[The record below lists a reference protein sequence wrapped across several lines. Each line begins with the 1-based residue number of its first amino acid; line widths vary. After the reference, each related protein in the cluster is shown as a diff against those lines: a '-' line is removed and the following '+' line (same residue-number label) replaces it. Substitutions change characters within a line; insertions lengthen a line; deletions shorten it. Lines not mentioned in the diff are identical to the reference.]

1 MDIVL
6 QWANPN
12 SVSWLGALGLM
23 NFDGSYWLNI
33 LTNIFIAVA
42 ILFLGWLVAV
52 WVSSVVK
59 GILKQTNLDNR
70 LADWVAGSP
79 QPGLNIEAVAGGITF
94 WIIMILA
101 VVAVLNFFNLTTVSQ
116 PLNNFLSIIFEYL
129 PKLGGAALLLA
140 LAWVIATVVKGLTI
154 QAARSFE
161 LDSRFNSASNET
173 PIVLSETLGNALYWF
188 VFLFF
193 LPILLDVLGL
203 KGTLGPVQNLLNDVL
218 AALPRI
224 LEASIIAG
232 VGWFVAQI
240 VRGIV
245 SNLVAATGIDQMGS
259 RVGLSR
265 STTGQS
271 LSSLLGLLVYVLILI
286 PTATAALAALKIS
299 AIADPA
305 TNMLN
310 QVLKVI
316 PQIFMAGLILA
327 VAYGIGRFI
336 ADLVTSLLQGFG
348 FDNILTVLGIQAEP
362 RPSAPIY
369 PESEGEVS
377 RTVQTPSEIAGIVVL
392 VGIMLF
398 ATIAAVDVLQL
409 PALKTVVLS
418 VLAVA
423 GQVLVGVLIFAV
435 GMYFANLSAR
445 LIRSSGVP
453 QSGTLANTARI
464 VILAFTG
471 AMALERAGVSTNIV
485 NLAFGLLLGA
495 VAVAIAIAFGLGGRE
510 VAAEQL
516 RDWVKPFKK

>member
-1 MDIVL
+1 MDIVS
-6 QWANPN
+6 QWATP
-12 SVSWLGALGLM
+12 SGVTFLGALESL
-23 NFDGSYWLNI
+23 NFDGRYWLSI

-42 ILFLGWLVAV
+42 ILFLGWLVAL
-52 WVSSVVK
+52 WVSSIVK
-59 GILKQTNLDNR
+59 GLLKQTNLDNR

-79 QPGLNIEAVAGGITF
+79 QSSLNIEAIAGGITF

-101 VVAVLNFFNLTTVSQ
+101 LVAVLNFFGLTTVSQ

-129 PKLGGAALLLA
+129 PKLGGAALLMA

-161 LDSRFNSASNET
+161 LDSRLNSASSEN

-193 LPILLDVLGL
+193 LPIVLDVLGL
-203 KGTLGPVQNLLNDVL
+203 QGPLAPVQNLLNEVL
-218 AALPRI
+218 AALPKI
-224 LEASIIAG
+224 LKASIIAG

-245 SNLVAATGIDQMGS
+245 SNLAAATGIDQVGA

-286 PTATAALAALKIS
+286 PTATAALAALEIP

-310 QVLKVI
+310 QVLNAI

-336 ADLVTSLLQGFG
+336 ADLVTSLLRGFG
-348 FDNILTVLGIQAEP
+348 FDNILTILGIQPEP
-362 RPSAPIY
+362 RSAIPTY
-369 PESEGEVS
+369 PESEIEAVS
-377 RTVQTPSEIAGIVVL
+377 TVKTPSEIAGIVVL
-392 VGIMLF
+392 VGIILF

-409 PALKTVVLS
+409 PALKTVLMS

-423 GQVLVGVLIFAV
+423 GQVLVGILIFAV

-516 RDWVKPFKK
+516 RDWVRPFKK